1 MMEALKNTRDEL
13 ARVKKNKQ
21 EDDKYVQRLKE
32 LTVKRQNMTFPTP
45 RKRSR
50 PGSSNNT
57 PRIKVVD

>member
-1 MMEALKNTRDEL
+1 MEALKNTRDEL

-50 PGSSNNT
+50 PESSNNT